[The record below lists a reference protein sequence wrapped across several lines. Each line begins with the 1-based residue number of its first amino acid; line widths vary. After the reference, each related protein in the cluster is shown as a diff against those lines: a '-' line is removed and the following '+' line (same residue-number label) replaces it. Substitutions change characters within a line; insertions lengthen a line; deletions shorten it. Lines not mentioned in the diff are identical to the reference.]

1 MIDLPD
7 VTLFTVSGIDIDK
20 HIYALRKSM
29 EGINFGAVKFVTHE
43 DLELDDIQVEKCEK
57 IDSIDKFN
65 HYMIYNLHKLSLIHI

>member
-7 VTLFTVSGIDIDK
+7 VTLFTVSSIDIDK

-43 DLELDDIQVEKCEK
+43 DLELDENMVGIYPLFIVILQLSGNIVDGLH
-57 IDSIDKFN
+57 IDNK
-65 HYMIYNLHKLSLIHI
+65 